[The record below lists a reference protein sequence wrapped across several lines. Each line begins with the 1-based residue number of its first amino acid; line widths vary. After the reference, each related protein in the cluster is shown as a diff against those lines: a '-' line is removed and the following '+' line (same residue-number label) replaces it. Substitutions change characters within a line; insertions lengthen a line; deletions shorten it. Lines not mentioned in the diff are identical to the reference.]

1 MLGKLAKICKNDVE
15 GPSNIVV
22 DLACMLSGVEYQLC
36 AVHEGLASH
45 GVVGQP
51 LRIILDVILIFARL
65 DLLLG

>member
-1 MLGKLAKICKNDVE
+1 
-15 GPSNIVV
+15 
-22 DLACMLSGVEYQLC
+22 MLSGVEHQLC